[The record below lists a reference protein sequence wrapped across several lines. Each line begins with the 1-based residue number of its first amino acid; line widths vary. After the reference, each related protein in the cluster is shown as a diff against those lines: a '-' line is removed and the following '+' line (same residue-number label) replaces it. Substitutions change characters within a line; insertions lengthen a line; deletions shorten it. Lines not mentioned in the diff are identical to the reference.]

1 MRIPAYIAN
10 AARARIEEQRQ
21 EIENTLRAIAQG
33 RPDDAEPEGKRRIA
47 VRQRRTGMPAEE
59 VINRTQVYGAERV
72 WGKTIDFVD
81 VAFLER
87 GAHAARP
94 VARIITQD
102 GQGLATGFMISATLF
117 MTNNHVIASKEQAAE
132 LILEFDY
139 ERDLTGKP
147 RQSTR
152 FALSPANCFLTNP
165 EDNLDYTVVAVGDRL
180 SGPGTLAGYRFIPL
194 SGASDK
200 HQLGDHVNIIQH
212 PAGRLKEV
220 VLRENQLVARAET
233 SLHYLADTEP
243 GSSGAPVFNVLW
255 QVIALHHWGEP
266 HRDRFDQNGK
276 PLTKTINEGIRIS
289 AIVTDLNTRMN
300 GLPATQRAQIAQAL
314 AAGLTPEAAPVTAP
328 WHTPQERQ
336 DNLITERT
344 TVDLNVDGTVSWTI
358 PLRVSVQ
365 LGNIAGL
372 QSNTTPA
379 PLPQVE
385 EQTPAI
391 TPRPGQE
398 ARIKIDENYDNR
410 GGYDPTFLPG
420 YELPLP
426 RLSGAIAPESAAIN
440 QEALP
445 GRPDYELPYEHF
457 SIVMNA
463 RRRLAFFTATNIDGL
478 KAKSYDRQTGQIMPL
493 HPGKEEDKAG
503 SEASESWFQDRR
515 IDQQEQTPSN
525 FYGGQTTFDA
535 DGNPILDRRRS
546 DHSNRM
552 FQQGHLTRRQDPLWG
567 SDEAVVRANADTFH
581 VTNRSPQV
589 GFFNM
594 GVYKP
599 TSEAGHQGGTLH
611 WRALEDFALN
621 NAVADQARVTVFTGP
636 IFDDEKDFAW
646 SRGDPDMEAF
656 KVPRE
661 YWKVVVRVEDG
672 ELRATALCAD
682 QSPLIDYLPEADISE
697 AELKRISFDK
707 VRRYQISITEL
718 ETRTSINFGETIR
731 VADTHAGGE
740 RREVRTLSEV
750 KS

>member
-1 MRIPAYIAN
+1 M
-10 AARARIEEQRQ
+10 
-21 EIENTLRAIAQG
+21 
-33 RPDDAEPEGKRRIA
+33 
-47 VRQRRTGMPAEE
+47 
-59 VINRTQVYGAERV
+59 
-72 WGKTIDFVD
+72 
-81 VAFLER
+81 
-87 GAHAARP
+87 
-94 VARIITQD
+94 
-102 GQGLATGFMISATLF
+102 
-117 MTNNHVIASKEQAAE
+117 
-132 LILEFDY
+132 
-139 ERDLTGKP
+139 
-147 RQSTR
+147 
-152 FALSPANCFLTNP
+152 
-165 EDNLDYTVVAVGDRL
+165 
-180 SGPGTLAGYRFIPL
+180 
-194 SGASDK
+194 
-200 HQLGDHVNIIQH
+200 
-212 PAGRLKEV
+212 
-220 VLRENQLVARAET
+220 
-233 SLHYLADTEP
+233 
-243 GSSGAPVFNVLW
+243 
-255 QVIALHHWGEP
+255 
-266 HRDRFDQNGK
+266 
-276 PLTKTINEGIRIS
+276 
-289 AIVTDLNTRMN
+289 
-300 GLPATQRAQIAQAL
+300 
-314 AAGLTPEAAPVTAP
+314 
-328 WHTPQERQ
+328 
-336 DNLITERT
+336 
-344 TVDLNVDGTVSWTI
+344 
-358 PLRVSVQ
+358 
-365 LGNIAGL
+365 
-372 QSNTTPA
+372 
-379 PLPQVE
+379 
-385 EQTPAI
+385 
-391 TPRPGQE
+391 
-398 ARIKIDENYDNR
+398 
-410 GGYDPTFLPG
+410 
-420 YELPLP
+420 
-426 RLSGAIAPESAAIN
+426 
-440 QEALP
+440 P

-493 HPGKEEDKAG
+493 HPGKEDDKAG

-636 IFDDEKDFAW
+636 IFDEENDFAW

-718 ETRTSINFGETIR
+718 ETRTSINFGKTIR
-731 VADTHAGGE
+731 EADTRAGGE

-750 KS
+750 TS